1 VNLHQVGNL
10 LETTICVKPK
20 EIYALQNFV
29 TNGQVFT
36 RIDIDLARSENIYL
50 NYRTGESC
58 LKETLI

>member
-36 RIDIDLARSENIYL
+36 RMTLTWLDLKTS
-50 NYRTGESC
+50 T
-58 LKETLI
+58 